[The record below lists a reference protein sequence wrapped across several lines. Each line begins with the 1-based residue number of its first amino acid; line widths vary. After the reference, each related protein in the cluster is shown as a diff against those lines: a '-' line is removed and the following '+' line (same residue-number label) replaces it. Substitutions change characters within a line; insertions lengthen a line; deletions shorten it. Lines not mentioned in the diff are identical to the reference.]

1 MSRYLERKQKLVDKY
16 NTNVPELTAEQIQW
30 ALDNYDKKI
39 HGNGI
44 DWSVIAH
51 AVDNE
56 TLMLRY
62 VVTHKYHR
70 NELSVEERARM
81 VIDSKGNVLMFEK
94 WNTDDVWRNTRCCY
108 FRECSHYRYW
118 ARQNF
123 CCRDTQ
129 KLMPDFTE
137 EIKNLNA
144 FRYFDITPYFENNPW
159 ICVEDTMKRLMGRAN
174 IYEKLDKVGLNGISL
189 KDFSA
194 YKDDVF
200 EYNNN
205 ETSLLKML
213 DIDRNGFEV
222 LKKYQDVNC
231 IPFLKSHKGICPS
244 EVKLASYCEWD
255 SRLFDRVCEIHTSI
269 GKLNRYMK
277 SNPNV
282 TMNDYLHYVDN
293 LKSLSYP
300 LDDYYLFPDDFYSA
314 DLKVANEFKLDTNN
328 RKDITIKKLADAMR
342 KDKAFREFFD
352 GSHGLLVKVPESAEE
367 LYLEGKKLHNCLR
380 TYVDK
385 VARGDS
391 LIFFVREIDKPDDAF
406 VAMEYSHGRIV
417 QCRYDHNIAVTDKK
431 IISFTELLAT
441 RLREKERRAA

>member
-1 MSRYLERKQKLVDKY
+1 MSKYLERKQKLVNKY
-16 NTNVPELTAEQIQW
+16 NTNIPELTAEQIQW

-51 AVDNE
+51 AVDGE

-62 VVTHKYHR
+62 VVTHKYHC

-81 VIDSKGNVLMFEK
+81 VIDSKGKVLMFEK

-108 FRECSHYRYW
+108 FRGASHYRYW
-118 ARQNF
+118 VRQNF
-123 CCRDTQ
+123 YCRDTQ
-129 KLMPDFTE
+129 KLMPGFVE

-144 FRYFDITPYFENNPW
+144 FKYFDTTRYFENNPW
-159 ICVEDTMKRLMGRAN
+159 ICIEDTMKRLMDRAD
-174 IYEKLDKVGLNGISL
+174 IYEKLDKVGLNNVSQ

-200 EYNNN
+200 KYNKS

-213 DIDRNGFEV
+213 DIDRNEFEV
-222 LKKYQDVNC
+222 LRKYQDAGC
-231 IPFLKSHKGICPS
+231 IPFVKMHRGITPS
-244 EVKLASYCEWD
+244 EIELAMRCKWND
-255 SRLFDRVCEIHTSI
+255 RLFERVHSYHIST
-269 GKLNRYMK
+269 GKLNRYMEM
-277 SNPNV
+277 NPNI
-282 TMNDYLHYVDN
+282 TMDEYLHYVGN
-293 LKSLSYP
+293 LKALSYP
-300 LDDYYLFPDDFYSA
+300 LDDYYLFPKDFYEA
-314 DLKVANEFKLDTNN
+314 DIKVSNEFKNDSDN

-342 KDKAFREFFD
+342 KDKAFKEFFD

-367 LYLEGKKLHNCLR
+367 LYLEGRKLHNCLR
-380 TYVDK
+380 TYVDR

-417 QCRYDHNIAVTDKK
+417 QCRYDHNIAVDDKH
-431 IISFTELLAT
+431 IIQFTELLAM